1 MSPFR
6 TQAIRPPPRLSEG
19 RDRRWV
25 PVLPR
30 QRAQSEENGL
40 RAARAP
46 RAEEDLVPPSSAG
59 RRDAGFRRWS
69 ELSLLCYNRTGKL
82 GMAVETREPAGP
94 GEAASRTTLLH
105 GRTRHMGCSLPY
117 CPVFNSSNKKQNKI
131 NPCYS
136 NKGLFFLTT
145 PSLKDQRLKVFMP
158 HDSTSKQN
166 CLSSTASAPRASPL
180 AESSV
185 YRKQRALPKYRRFSA
200 NYVK

>member
-1 MSPFR
+1 MSAERGEWAPGG
-6 TQAIRPPPRLSEG
+6 TGTEG
-19 RDRRWV
+19 RGR
-25 PVLPR
+25 LG
-30 QRAQSEENGL
+30 S
-40 RAARAP
+40 
-46 RAEEDLVPPSSAG
+46 AEQLM
-59 RRDAGFRRWS
+59 RDAGFRRWS

-94 GEAASRTTLLH
+94 GEAASRTTLLR
-105 GRTRHMGCSLPY
+105 GRTRHMGCSLLY

-136 NKGLFFLTT
+136 NKGLVFLTSL
-145 PSLKDQRLKVFMP
+145 SLKDQRLKLFMP

-166 CLSSTASAPRASPL
+166 CLSSTASAPQASPL

-185 YRKQRALPKYRRFSA
+185 YRKQRALPKYRCFSA